1 MSIINSLVKKVQYEY
16 NWVRQIICE
25 ITGKHI
31 VAYPV
36 MRGEFMTL
44 HMKEDSKRFYSQIFK
59 LVLPIVI
66 QNLLSAAVNSADV
79 VMLNYV
85 GQSSIS
91 AVSLASQYASVLFM
105 VYYGLGTG
113 ATMLCAQ
120 YYGKGD
126 MKAIQ
131 VVEGIAL
138 RFSLI
143 ISAIWAVLV
152 FTIPEVLMQLFTN
165 DTELITIGAS
175 YLRCMSVAYLCWG
188 VTEVYLAVLRSV
200 GRVTISTAMNV
211 LAFSLN
217 IILNATFIFGLFGAP
232 KLGAMGVAIATSLSR
247 LIELAACFLV
257 SHYSKDVKLNF
268 RYMFLKNDVLFK
280 DFIRLSL
287 PALGND
293 VIWSVAFSMYSVII
307 GHLGSDA
314 VAANSFVVV
323 VRNFG
328 TILCFGLASAGG
340 ILLGKVIGENKL
352 EEAKEDAR
360 RLMKLTVISG
370 AIGGLIILAATPL
383 VLKYAQLSDQA
394 MHYLKYMLLINTY
407 YVMGAAVNT
416 TLIAGVFR
424 AGGDSRFG
432 FICDTIDMW
441 CYAVPLGFIAAFV
454 LKLPVM
460 WVYFLLCT
468 DEFVKWPW
476 VIKHYR
482 SGKWLNNITRED
494 LFTEDSPEEAG

>member
-1 MSIINSLVKKVQYEY
+1 MPMKNRLRNDPFY
-16 NWVRQIICE
+16 R
-25 ITGKHI
+25 HI
-31 VAYPV
+31 F
-36 MRGEFMTL
+36 R
-44 HMKEDSKRFYSQIFK
+44 

-66 QNLLSAAVNSADV
+66 QNLLSAAVSSADV

-91 AVSLASQYASVLFM
+91 AVSLASQYANVLFM
-105 VYYGLGTG
+105 VFYGLGTG

-131 VVEGIAL
+131 VVEGIAM
-138 RFSLI
+138 RFSLGF
-143 ISAIWAVLV
+143 AFLFAGAA
-152 FTIPEVLMQLFTN
+152 FFFPEGMMRLFTN
-165 DTELITIGAS
+165 DGELIAIGAS
-175 YLRCMSVAYLCWG
+175 YLRFMSVSYLCWG
-188 VTEVYLAVLRSV
+188 ITEVYLAVLRSI
-200 GRVTISTAMNV
+200 GRVTISTLMNV

-217 IILNATFIFGLFGAP
+217 IILNAVFIFGLFGAP
-232 KLGAMGVAIATSLSR
+232 KLGAMGVAIATSASR
-247 LIELAACFLV
+247 MIELAACFVV
-257 SHYSKDVKLNF
+257 SALSRDIKLDF
-268 RYMFLKNDVLFK
+268 RYLFSRNRLLFS
-280 DFIRLSL
+280 DFVRLSL

-293 VIWSVAFSMYSVII
+293 ILWSVAFSMYSVIM
-307 GHLGSDA
+307 GHLGTDA

-328 TILCFGLASAGG
+328 TILCFGMASAGG
-340 ILLGKVIGENKL
+340 ILLGNVIGENKL
-352 EEAKEDAR
+352 EEARADASK
-360 RLMKLTVISG
+360 LMKLTVITG
-370 AIGGLIILAATPL
+370 AIGGLIVLAATPF
-383 VLKYAQLSDQA
+383 VLKYATLTETA

-432 FICDTIDMW
+432 FICDAIDMW
-441 CYAVPLGFIAAFV
+441 CYAVPLGFLAAFA
-454 LKLPVM
+454 LKLPVL

-476 VIKHYR
+476 VIRHYR
-482 SGKWLNNITRED
+482 SGKWLNNITRDD
-494 LFTEDSPEEAG
+494 LFIEN